1 MNSQSLVINTLQVSY
16 LLDVKAAD
24 KALDTRGRLDRVARE
39 LLKSA
44 LERRFAQ
51 HARDNAPY
59 VFIDELEVHFDL
71 NLSET
76 ADDNS
81 ASIWAR
87 AIDDAVHRALSIND
101 ASILVY
107 GSRAEFVATFIE
119 DLISGRASANW
130 HYQYFDDLQSLLT
143 AQVLQRVL
151 TLEPDV
157 GRDALL
163 HITGHQRLQQVLG
176 FLGESERETVVR
188 ACFLPSSPGVSSPGQ
203 IEIWVDALLELLEN
217 GPTPVQRDRWSVVA
231 EIYLNLLHTN
241 PQLGSD
247 VNLARFIRDL
257 VWIVREPNVQ
267 RFITGLRTG
276 KPANLH
282 SRLDSTEARKLTAHL
297 GRTENRTRL
306 VELLEIMTGIVSGH
320 RPLAR
325 SAASSMAPNTGEASG
340 RVLPDEAVTIEF
352 VSDFAGIYLLIPAAV
367 TLKLSDFLD
376 RLPAPDPLAGNR
388 TGLLLFI
395 IASQC
400 LGRERWQRVQS
411 EQSLQHFAGLDY
423 PIDVETLAANG
434 NNQITGFSITAARQW
449 EKHLS
454 NAVDQYRRIAVPPVT
469 DDYCRWFATEPLGFG
484 ERHSELWN
492 AMSAPSS
499 MLLRFFA
506 SELGALA
513 SNSPE
518 YIARNFLESRAIV
531 TFTDSR
537 VAVRFIRSNL
547 QVLLRM
553 LGFEERTTVVPW
565 LGERVL
571 TLKFV

>member
-176 FLGESERETVVR
+176 F
-188 ACFLPSSPGVSSPGQ
+188 
-203 IEIWVDALLELLEN
+203 
-217 GPTPVQRDRWSVVA
+217 PTPVQRDRWSVVA

-506 SELGALA
+506 SELGGLA